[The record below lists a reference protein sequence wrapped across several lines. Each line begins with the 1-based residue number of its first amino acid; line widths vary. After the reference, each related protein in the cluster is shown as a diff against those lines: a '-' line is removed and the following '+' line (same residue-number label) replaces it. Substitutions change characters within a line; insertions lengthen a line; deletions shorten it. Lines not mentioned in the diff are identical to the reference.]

1 MKTLFA
7 AVSAL
12 ACIVGSTDGFARAGF
27 AHDAGFAYGSG
38 RGFRSV
44 PALRGRSRR
53 LIVLRGAMGSIA
65 AITVDLATPGTV
77 APAFFAAAA
86 WTDVAGEVRRP
97 LQRMLTRRA
106 RARVASRGNDRGA
119 RGMTAG

>member
-27 AHDAGFAYGSG
+27 AHGAGFAYGSG

-44 PALRGRSRR
+44 PAVARPVAQIDRAP
-53 LIVLRGAMGSIA
+53 GAMGSIA
-65 AITVDLATPGTV
+65 AITVDLTTPGTV

-86 WTDVAGEVRRP
+86 WTDGRR
-97 LQRMLTRRA
+97 
-106 RARVASRGNDRGA
+106 S
-119 RGMTAG
+119 